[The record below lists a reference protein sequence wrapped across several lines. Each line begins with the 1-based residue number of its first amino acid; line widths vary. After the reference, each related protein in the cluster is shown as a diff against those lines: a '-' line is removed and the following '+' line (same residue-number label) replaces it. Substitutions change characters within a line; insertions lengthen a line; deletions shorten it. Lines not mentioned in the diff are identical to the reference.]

1 MSESEVKLLNS
12 PYGEVSYESFRKLKR
27 AFADKSAM
35 IKSLDDNG
43 MTLYPVLLRPRRF
56 GKSTFIQMLKCFYDI
71 SYADRYE
78 ELFAKTDIYEEHLE
92 SHNSYHVLNF
102 DFSLYQKCRIITE
115 PNGSLYTAE
124 FTVLTA
130 ESWI

>member
-78 ELFAKTDIYEEHLE
+78 ELFYKTNIFIYH
-92 SHNSYHVLNF
+92 
-102 DFSLYQKCRIITE
+102 IIWWT
-115 PNGSLYTAE
+115 NYRKIFNMIFIQLTLIDSTYTN
-124 FTVLTA
+124 TSNIVSIL
-130 ESWI
+130 IRH